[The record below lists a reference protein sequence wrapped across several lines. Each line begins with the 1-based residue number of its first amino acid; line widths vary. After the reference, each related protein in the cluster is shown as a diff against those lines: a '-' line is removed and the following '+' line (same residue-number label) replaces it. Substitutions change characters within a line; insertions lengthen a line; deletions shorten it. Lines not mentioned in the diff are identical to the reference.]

1 MNNTEYRTSTS
12 IYSEMNRMVRE
23 IEDRR
28 ALSSDFYEE
37 LRTHASKLADA
48 NGSSDDGLDKKQ
60 RFKRIGVIIDEL
72 RERYWDLTDL
82 LAEISGIEI
91 MESPLP
97 TQATQLSREII
108 DILKQ
113 MEPTVRNA
121 HKSLRSNELGTVVK
135 DLLVVVENKKF
146 HELDSILIQL
156 SEEID
161 SISEKLE
168 DLRQKRIM

>member
-1 MNNTEYRTSTS
+1 
-12 IYSEMNRMVRE
+12 MVRE

-28 ALSSDFYEE
+28 ALASDFYEE
-37 LRTHASKLADA
+37 LRTHASKLAAA

-91 MESPLP
+91 MESSLP
-97 TQATQLSREII
+97 SQATQLSGEII
-108 DILKQ
+108 DILQ
-113 MEPTVRNA
+113 HMEPTVRNA

-135 DLLVVVENKKF
+135 DLLTVVENRKF
-146 HELDSILIQL
+146 RELDSVLIQL